1 MAVNLINSFSVNA
14 MNRATVNSTAN
25 HSYEA
30 NSTTNLMNHLPMN
43 SYEANSTTNSMNH
56 LLMNS
61 YEANSTTNSM
71 NHLPMNSFEAI
82 STTNSMN
89 HLQMNSFEVNSM
101 NHLQMNSLSV
111 HPSNHSPVNNA
122 TANSAVTV
130 KSLKSL
136 INSSS
141 DTELKARHSEI
152 RSLSAQ
158 IAEQEKTLYQA
169 RHKVAPQNAQEL
181 NRIRALIIKLKYSL
195 EEQTRQA
202 EIEQVKLGYF
212 DKSDPTVDNKSQK
225 CIAYSGQDGS
235 KVKFVGTCQF
245 ETIQF

>member
-1 MAVNLINSFSVNA
+1 MKQIQQQIQWTISQWTVLKQIQQQIQWTSS
-14 MNRATVNSTAN
+14 NRTV
-25 HSYEA
+25 
-30 NSTTNLMNHLPMN
+30 LKQIP
-43 SYEANSTTNSMNH
+43 
-56 LLMNS
+56 
-61 YEANSTTNSM
+61 
-71 NHLPMNSFEAI
+71 I
-82 STTNSMN
+82 
-89 HLQMNSFEVNSM
+89 
-101 NHLQMNSLSV
+101 
-111 HPSNHSPVNNA
+111 NHSPVNNA
-122 TANSAVTV
+122 TAKSAVTV